1 MRHGIWIVSV
11 AILACGCAPP
21 TPASRLIGEA
31 AEAMGGSG
39 RVRAARTLVLE
50 GEGEQPNIGQNMSPD
65 AELTVWKVTQYKRIL
80 DLENTR
86 MRVQATR
93 VPGFVFVTPE
103 QRQDF
108 GVDGEVAYAIA
119 ANGTATRA
127 SEQVAWDRRA
137 DMLHHPLAAVRAA
150 LDDGARVSNLRE
162 ANGRQVVDI
171 IAPRGETVTLAIDPG
186 TKLPVTVT
194 SAAYHP
200 NLGDVTIE
208 TTFSDY
214 EDVDGL
220 KLPAHLV
227 TRLDRFTRDDLRF
240 TTQTLDANAADT
252 VAPETVR
259 AAAAP
264 PLVPPQN
271 VTVEEIGQGIWRL
284 AGGSHHSVLFE
295 FADHLTLFEVPQSE
309 ARARAV
315 MARARE
321 LRPGKPLT
329 HAIVSHHHFDHT
341 AGVRAA
347 VAEGLRIVTHERS
360 AAALRELTERTHA
373 AMPETLTQRPK
384 PIVLETMGDAQT
396 LQDSALEVRLYHLSG
411 NPHADTLIMAY
422 VPRDR
427 LLIQG
432 DVYEPAPQFTAFP
445 FARNLADH
453 IQKRG
458 LRVDRHV
465 PIHSDVKTHAEFLAI
480 VPALTTK

>member
-1 MRHGIWIVSV
+1 M
-11 AILACGCAPP
+11 
-21 TPASRLIGEA
+21 
-31 AEAMGGSG
+31 
-39 RVRAARTLVLE
+39 
-50 GEGEQPNIGQNMSPD
+50 
-65 AELTVWKVTQYKRIL
+65 
-80 DLENTR
+80 
-86 MRVQATR
+86 
-93 VPGFVFVTPE
+93 
-103 QRQDF
+103 
-108 GVDGEVAYAIA
+108 
-119 ANGTATRA
+119 
-127 SEQVAWDRRA
+127 
-137 DMLHHPLAAVRAA
+137 
-150 LDDGARVSNLRE
+150 
-162 ANGRQVVDI
+162 
-171 IAPRGETVTLAIDPG
+171 
-186 TKLPVTVT
+186 T

-271 VTVEEIGQGIWRL
+271 VTVEELGQGIWRL
-284 AGGSHHSVLFE
+284 GGGSHHSVLFE

-360 AAALRELTERTHA
+360 AAALRELMERTHS

-384 PIVLETMGDAQT
+384 PMVLEAMGDAQT

-427 LLIQG
+427 PADSGRRLRAGAAVHRIPVRAQPRGPYPEARAARGPARPDPQRREDARRVPDDRAGVDDEVARGPAEAGPYVQTGLLG
-432 DVYEPAPQFTAFP
+432 
-445 FARNLADH
+445 
-453 IQKRG
+453 
-458 LRVDRHV
+458 
-465 PIHSDVKTHAEFLAI
+465 
-480 VPALTTK
+480 